1 MSVISEQAGAQLQPG
16 APRPPAVG
24 IDVASS
30 EQVTSRGRILG
41 ARIMANR
48 LGVIGIAWLVITV
61 ILAVFADF
69 FAPYSVD
76 YVHSEAL
83 RAPPQRVHIFRDGKL
98 NRPFV
103 YGFKSEKDAHTFL
116 TTYTE
121 DPELVYPIYFFVEA
135 EPYKLWGLI
144 PSSRRLFG
152 VEEGGM
158 VALFGTGRLGRD
170 VFSRVLTATRISLS
184 VPIIGMLISIILGSA
199 IGVAS
204 GYWGGV
210 ADILIQRL
218 TEVLMSFP
226 RIPLWMALAATLPP
240 ELSSLHRY
248 LGVTIVLALIGWA
261 GLCRQIRGKTLALK
275 ESDFIMAGRAAG
287 SSTPTILF
295 RHLIPNCFSHIVVV
309 ATLSVPGLILAES
322 SLSFLGIGIT
332 PPLVS
337 WGTLLREAQS
347 VQVLTKHPWL
357 LAPGVLM
364 VLTVLAVNFLGDA
377 LRDALDPY
385 SEIR

>member
-1 MSVISEQAGAQLQPG
+1 MSASTDHIHG
-16 APRPPAVG
+16 APLPPAAD
-24 IDVASS
+24 IDVAST
-30 EQVTSRGRILG
+30 EDVASRGRILG

-48 LGVIGIAWLVITV
+48 LGIIGIAWLVFAV
-61 ILAVFADF
+61 ILALFADF

-76 YVHSEAL
+76 HVHEEAQ
-83 RAPPQRVHIFRDGKL
+83 RAPPQRVHIFRDGRL
-98 NRPFV
+98 TRPFV
-103 YGFKSEKDAHTFL
+103 YGYKSEKDAHTFL

-121 DPELVYPIYFFVEA
+121 DPELVYPIRFFVEA
-135 EPYKLWGLI
+135 EPYRLWGLI
-144 PSSRRLFG
+144 PSNRRLFG

-184 VPIIGMLISIILGSA
+184 VPIIGMLISVILGSA

-204 GYWGGV
+204 GYWGGM

-240 ELSSLHRY
+240 ELSSLHRF
-248 LGVTIVLALIGWA
+248 LGVTIVLALVGWA

-309 ATLSVPGLILAES
+309 ATLSVPALILGEAG
-322 SLSFLGIGIT
+322 LSFLGIGIT

-337 WGTLLREAQS
+337 WGTLLRDAQS
-347 VQVLTKHPWL
+347 VQVLIKHPWL
-357 LAPGVLM
+357 LAPGIFM

-377 LRDALDPY
+377 LRDAFDPY

>member
-1 MSVISEQAGAQLQPG
+1 MSAITDIG
-16 APRPPAVG
+16 RPTS
-24 IDVASS
+24 DVAST
-30 EQVTSRGRILG
+30 QPVVSRGRILA

-48 LGVIGIAWLVITV
+48 LGIVGIAWLALTV
-61 ILAVFADF
+61 SVALFADF
-69 FAPYSVD
+69 FAPYGVD
-76 YVHSEAL
+76 HVHEGAL
-83 RAPPQRVHIFRDGKL
+83 RAPPQRVHFFREGSWRPS
-98 NRPFV
+98 RPFV
-103 YGFKSEKDAHTFL
+103 YGYKSERDPRTFL

-121 DPELVYPIYFFVEA
+121 DPDQVYPIYFFVQR
-135 EPYKLWGLI
+135 EPYRLWGLI
-144 PSSRRLFG
+144 PSRLHFFG

-158 VALFGTGRLGRD
+158 IALFGTGRLGRD
-170 VFSRVLTATRISLS
+170 VLSRVLVATRISLS
-184 VPIIGMLISIILGSA
+184 VPIIGMLISVILGSA

-218 TEVLMSFP
+218 TEVMMSFP
-226 RIPLWMALAATLPP
+226 RIPLWMALAATLPAD
-240 ELSSLHRY
+240 LSSLHRY

-275 ESDFIMAGRAAG
+275 ESDFVMAGRAAG

-309 ATLSVPGLILAES
+309 ATLSVPGLILAEGA
-322 SLSFLGIGIT
+322 LSFLGIGIT

-337 WGTLLREAQS
+337 WGTLLKDAQS

-385 SEIR
+385 SQIR

>member
-1 MSVISEQAGAQLQPG
+1 
-16 APRPPAVG
+16 
-24 IDVASS
+24 
-30 EQVTSRGRILG
+30 
-41 ARIMANR
+41 
-48 LGVIGIAWLVITV
+48 
-61 ILAVFADF
+61 
-69 FAPYSVD
+69 
-76 YVHSEAL
+76 
-83 RAPPQRVHIFRDGKL
+83 
-98 NRPFV
+98 
-103 YGFKSEKDAHTFL
+103 
-116 TTYTE
+116 
-121 DPELVYPIYFFVEA
+121 
-135 EPYKLWGLI
+135 
-144 PSSRRLFG
+144 
-152 VEEGGM
+152 
-158 VALFGTGRLGRD
+158 
-170 VFSRVLTATRISLS
+170 
-184 VPIIGMLISIILGSA
+184 
-199 IGVAS
+199 
-204 GYWGGV
+204 
-210 ADILIQRL
+210 
-218 TEVLMSFP
+218 
-226 RIPLWMALAATLPP
+226 MALAATLPP

-309 ATLSVPGLILAES
+309 ATLSIPGLILAES

-337 WGTLLREAQS
+337 WGTLLKDAQS

-357 LAPGVLM
+357 LAPGVFM

>member
-1 MSVISEQAGAQLQPG
+1 
-16 APRPPAVG
+16 
-24 IDVASS
+24 
-30 EQVTSRGRILG
+30 
-41 ARIMANR
+41 MANR
-48 LGVIGIAWLVITV
+48 LGIIGIVWLVITV
-61 ILAVFADF
+61 LIALFADF

-76 YVHSEAL
+76 HVHQEAL

-98 NRPFV
+98 TRPFV
-103 YGFKSEKDAHTFL
+103 YGYKSERDARTFL

-121 DPELVYPIYFFVEA
+121 DPELVYPIHFFVEA

-144 PSSRRLFG
+144 TSNTRLFG

-184 VPIIGMLISIILGSA
+184 VPIIGMLISVILGSS

-309 ATLSVPGLILAES
+309 ATLSIPGLILAES

-337 WGTLLREAQS
+337 WGTLLKDAQS

-357 LAPGVLM
+357 LAPGVFM

>member
-1 MSVISEQAGAQLQPG
+1 MSASTDQVHG
-16 APRPPAVG
+16 APQSGATRPTAIE
-24 IDVASS
+24 IDVASA
-30 EQVTSRGRILG
+30 EPVASRGRILA
-41 ARIMANR
+41 ARSLANR
-48 LGVIGIAWLVITV
+48 LGVIGIAWLALTV
-61 ILAVFADF
+61 VLALFADF
-69 FAPYSVD
+69 FAPYGVD
-76 YVHSEAL
+76 HVHEEAL
-83 RAPPQRVHIFRDGKL
+83 RAPPQRVHLFRDGSL
-98 NRPFV
+98 TRPFV
-103 YGFKSEKDAHTFL
+103 YGYKSERDSRTFL

-121 DPELVYPIYFFVEA
+121 DPELVYPIYFFVEG
-135 EPYKLWGLI
+135 EPYRLWGLI
-144 PSSRRLFG
+144 PGRLHFFG

-170 VFSRVLTATRISLS
+170 IFSRVLVATRTSLS
-184 VPIIGMLISIILGSA
+184 VPIIGMLISLILGSA

-218 TEVLMSFP
+218 TEVMMSFP
-226 RIPLWMALAATLPP
+226 RIPLWMALAATLPS
-240 ELSSLHRY
+240 EMSSLHRY

-275 ESDFIMAGRAAG
+275 QSDFVMSGRAAG
-287 SSTPTILF
+287 SSTATILF
-295 RHLIPNCFSHIVVV
+295 RHLVPNCFSHIVVV
-309 ATLSVPGLILAES
+309 ATLSVPGLILAEGA
-322 SLSFLGIGIT
+322 LSFLGIGIT

-337 WGTLLREAQS
+337 WGTLLKDAQS
-347 VQVLTKHPWL
+347 VQVLTKLPWL
-357 LAPGVLM
+357 LAPGFFM

>member
-1 MSVISEQAGAQLQPG
+1 MSTSTQQVHG
-16 APRPPAVG
+16 PPAAD
-24 IDVASS
+24 IDAALV
-30 EQVTSRGRILG
+30 EDEKRVTSRARILR
-41 ARIMANR
+41 ARILANR
-48 LGVIGIAWLVITV
+48 LGVIGIVWLALMV
-61 ILAVFADF
+61 ILALFADF

-76 YVHSEAL
+76 HVHEEAL
-83 RAPPQRVHIFRDGKL
+83 RAPPQRVHIFRDGGL
-98 NRPFV
+98 HRPFV
-103 YGFKSEKDAHTFL
+103 YGYKSERDARTFL

-121 DPELVYPIYFFVEA
+121 DPELVYPIRFFVEG
-135 EPYKLWGLI
+135 EPYRLWGLI
-144 PSSRRLFG
+144 PSNRRLFG

-184 VPIIGMLISIILGSA
+184 VPIIGMLISVILGSA

-295 RHLIPNCFSHIVVV
+295 RHLVPNCFSHIVVV

-322 SLSFLGIGIT
+322 ALSFLGIGIT

-337 WGTLLREAQS
+337 WGTLLKDAQS

-357 LAPGVLM
+357 LAPGVFM